1 MLHVYYMSI
10 LYNYILYSIQYT
22 SILYNYISILYY
34 IVYKYIIYSQSS
46 ICDNTVGCST
56 DCSFYFPTFCTL
68 VTPTVSLYNVY
79 TNSVTVQCIHQQC
92 HCTMYTQQCRCT
104 MYTPTVSLYNVYTN
118 SVAVQCIHQC
128 SSISHS
134 PFIWRICYTHG
145 QSHQYHFVIL

>member
-56 DCSFYFPTFCTL
+56 DCSFYFPT
-68 VTPTVSLYNVY
+68 Y
-79 TNSVTVQCIHQQC
+79 SVTVQCIHQQC

-134 PFIWRICYTHG
+134 PFI
-145 QSHQYHFVIL
+145 